1 MHCWD
6 TQPAYTLQVVRF
18 ARSIGVS
25 MDTIEAKKN
34 LKRYEAEIDKYQNL
48 SRGLM
53 SREEMLVIDKK
64 IAQLKLWAKN
74 LRNELN
80 A

>member
-1 MHCWD
+1 
-6 TQPAYTLQVVRF
+6 
-18 ARSIGVS
+18 

-34 LKRYEAEIDKYQNL
+34 LKRYEDEIEKYQNL

-53 SREEMLVIDKK
+53 TRDEMLMIDKK

-74 LRNELN
+74 LRNELY

>member
-1 MHCWD
+1 MN
-6 TQPAYTLQVVRF
+6 
-18 ARSIGVS
+18 
-25 MDTIEAKKN
+25 TIEAKKN

-53 SREEMLVIDKK
+53 SRDEMLVIDKK
-64 IAQLKLWAKN
+64 ISQLKEWIKN
-74 LRNELN
+74 LRLNLN

>member
-1 MHCWD
+1 
-6 TQPAYTLQVVRF
+6 
-18 ARSIGVS
+18 

-34 LKRYEAEIDKYQNL
+34 LKRYESEIDKYQNL

-53 SREEMLVIDKK
+53 SRDEMLVIDKK

-74 LRNELN
+74 LRNELY

>member
-1 MHCWD
+1 M
-6 TQPAYTLQVVRF
+6 
-18 ARSIGVS
+18 S

-53 SREEMLVIDKK
+53 TRDEMVVIDKK

-74 LRNELN
+74 LRNELY